1 MRTGRPKKPL
11 EIADEDRDKLRT
23 IALRPKSAQAMAMRA
38 RIVLSCGQGMSNSEV
53 ARKLHIAGATVGKWR
68 ERFRKLGLEGLLDE
82 PRVGAPRKITD
93 RQIEEVVTKTLESM
107 PANSTHWSTRLMA
120 VETGLSQNA
129 IVRIWRAFGLQPHRV
144 ENFKFSKDPQFVE
157 KVRDI
162 VGLYLNPPDRAIV
175 LCVDEKSQVQALNR
189 TEPIL
194 PLGPGVP
201 TRQSHDYERHGVTS
215 LFAAMD
221 MASGVTIST
230 CYRRHRHQE
239 FLRFLNDI
247 EASLPKGFDVHL
259 VMDNYGTHKVSKVQK
274 WLARHPRYHVHFTP
288 TSGSWL
294 NLVERLFAE
303 VTERC
308 VRRGSHTSV
317 RVLEK
322 AMLDYLDRRNEHP
335 RPFLW
340 TADADLILGKV
351 SDFANEFLAR
361 DTSNRRNTRVF
372 WTDLGSVSQCQVR

>member
-11 EIADEDRDKLRT
+11 EIPADDREKLSM
-23 IALRPKSAQAMAMRA
+23 IARRPKSAQAMAMRA
-38 RIVLSCGQGMSNSEV
+38 RIVLSCGAGLSNSEV
-53 ARKLHIAGATVGKWR
+53 AGKLHVTGATVGKWR
-68 ERFRKLGLEGLLDE
+68 GRFIEFGLDGLLDE

-93 RQIEEVVTKTLESM
+93 RQIEDVVTKTLESM

-120 VETGLSQNA
+120 EEMGLSQNA

-144 ENFKFSKDPQFVE
+144 DNFKFSKDPQFVE
-157 KVRDI
+157 KVRDV

-194 PLGPGVP
+194 PLAPGIP
-201 TRQSHDYERHGVTS
+201 ARQSHDYERHGVTS

-221 MASGVTIST
+221 VASGVTIST

-239 FLRFLNDI
+239 FLRFLNEID
-247 EASLPKGFDVHL
+247 ANLPAKLEVHL
-259 VMDNYGTHKVSKVQK
+259 VMDNYGTHKVAKVRS

-322 AMLDYLDRRNEHP
+322 AMLNYLDQRNKNP
-335 RPFLW
+335 KPFIW

-351 SDFANEFLAR
+351 ERLCKRISR
-361 DTSNRRNTRVF
+361 S
-372 WTDLGSVSQCQVR
+372 GH

>member
-1 MRTGRPKKPL
+1 MRTGRPKQPL
-11 EIADEDRDKLRT
+11 KITDEDRGKLSM
-23 IALRPKSAQAMAMRA
+23 IARRPKSAQAMAMRA
-38 RIVLSCGQGMSNSEV
+38 RIVLRCGEGASNSEV
-53 ARKLHIAGATVGKWR
+53 ARKLHITSPTVGKWR
-68 ERFRKLGLEGLLDE
+68 ERFREFGLDGLLDE

-120 VETGLSQNA
+120 TETGLTQNA

-144 ENFKFSKDPQFVE
+144 ENFKFSKDPQFGE

-194 PLGPGVP
+194 PLAPGVP
-201 TRQSHDYERHGVTS
+201 ARQSHDYERHGVTS

-221 MASGVTIST
+221 VASGVTISN

-247 EASLPKGFDVHL
+247 EENLPRGLDVHL
-259 VMDNYGTHKVSKVQK
+259 IMDNYGTHKVSKLRK
-274 WLARHPRYHVHFTP
+274 WLARHPRYQVHFTP

-308 VRRGSHTSV
+308 VRRGSHTAV
-317 RVLEK
+317 RELEK
-322 AMLDYLDRRNEHP
+322 AMLAYLDQRNRNP
-335 RPFLW
+335 KPFVW
-340 TADADLILGKV
+340 KADADLILGTV
-351 SDFANEFLAR
+351 ERLCQR
-361 DTSNRRNTRVF
+361 ISNS
-372 WTDLGSVSQCQVR
+372 GH

>member
-11 EIADEDRDKLRT
+11 EIGKEDRDKLRA
-23 IALRPKSAQAMAMRA
+23 IARRPKSAQAMAMRA
-38 RIVLSCGQGMSNSEV
+38 RIVLSCGEGMSNSEV
-53 ARKLHIAGATVGKWR
+53 ARKLRITGATVCKWR
-68 ERFRKLGLEGLLDE
+68 ERFRKQGLDGLLDE
-82 PRVGAPRKITD
+82 PRLGAPRKITD
-93 RQIEEVVTKTLESM
+93 QQIEEVVTKTLESM

-120 VETGLSQNA
+120 AEMGLSQNA
-129 IVRIWRAFGLQPHRV
+129 IVRIWHAFGLQPHRV

-162 VGLYLNPPDRAIV
+162 VGLYLNPPDRAV
-175 LCVDEKSQVQALNR
+175 VVCLDEKSQVQALNR

-194 PLGPGVP
+194 PLAPGVP
-201 TRQSHDYERHGVTS
+201 ARQSHDYERHGVTS

-221 MASGVTIST
+221 VASGVTIST

-239 FLRFLNDI
+239 FLRFLNQID
-247 EASLPKGFDVHL
+247 ENLPAGMDVHL
-259 VMDNYGTHKVSKVQK
+259 VMDNYGTHKVTKVHH

-317 RVLEK
+317 RSLEK
-322 AMLDYLDRRNEHP
+322 AMLAYLEQRNKNP
-335 RPFLW
+335 KPFVW
-340 TADADLILGKV
+340 SADADMVLGKV
-351 SDFANEFLAR
+351 ERLCKRISR
-361 DTSNRRNTRVF
+361 S
-372 WTDLGSVSQCQVR
+372 GH